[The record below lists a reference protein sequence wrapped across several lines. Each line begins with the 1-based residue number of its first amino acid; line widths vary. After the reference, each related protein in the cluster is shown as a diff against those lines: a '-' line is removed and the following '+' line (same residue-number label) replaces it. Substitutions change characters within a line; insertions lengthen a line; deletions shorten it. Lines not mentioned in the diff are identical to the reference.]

1 MINQFLN
8 DIKRIYECKKVN
20 IGVFE
25 NVTVEGSKIHIEAY
39 DASRLG
45 RVTLIEVKG
54 FLNLWQ
60 MQSMIVNP
68 LAKDAPIYYYHRHNR
83 KGNDIYKVEV
93 LNTLLDDRELNEF
106 ASVLEKYAEI
116 PDMEDKENWYDEI
129 KMPGTV
135 LKKVK
140 KAEKSKL
147 DELAVEHF
155 NVYKKLLAAAP
166 ECSKSRK
173 KAEMKE
179 FIDGLVEW
187 SGIAVL
193 QLFRAYYDKHVA
205 KKLCTDVL
213 FDVK

>member
-1 MINQFLN
+1 MIYRFLN
-8 DIKRIYECKKVN
+8 DIKKTYECKKVN
-20 IGVFE
+20 VGVFE
-25 NVTVEGSKIHIEAY
+25 NVKVEGSKIHIEAY
-39 DASRLG
+39 DLSGMG
-45 RVTLIEVKG
+45 RIALIEVKG

-93 LNTLLDDRELNEF
+93 LNTLLDDRELGMF
-106 ASVLEKYAEI
+106 APVLEKYAEI
-116 PDMEDKENWYDEI
+116 PDMDDKENWYDEI

-135 LKKVK
+135 LKKINK
-140 KAEKSKL
+140 SEKEKI

-155 NVYKKLLAAAP
+155 NAYKKVLMSAP
-166 ECSKSRK
+166 ECSKSAK
-173 KAEMKE
+173 KTEMKE
-179 FIDGLVEW
+179 FIDGLIEW

-193 QLFRAYYDKHVA
+193 QLFRAYYDKMVA